1 MRMRDWSSDVCSSDL
16 VAMAAERI
24 DEQIGAE
31 RRSAD
36 ADVEQMADLA
46 ERARFDRVDHHPHP
60 LMQSLCGMDRFRR
73 AIATLGAMLG
83 RAVFGGIGDAAR
95 EERLAQI
102 GRAHV

>member
-1 MRMRDWSSDVCSSDL
+1 
-16 VAMAAERI
+16 
-24 DEQIGAE
+24 
-31 RRSAD
+31 
-36 ADVEQMADLA
+36 MADLA

-95 EERLAQI
+95 EERLAPAREI
-102 GRAHV
+102 LRFGPARPDRNRRTVAMDLGERDTETGSTSHKHPP